1 MAFKDKKIA
10 SFRVTLIIAL
20 IAAMYG
26 VLPIGASAQGSV
38 ETDAA
43 QNKCQP
49 GSGWMWTAGPSE
61 PDLASQAQAELAQQG
76 IHGIVEARGYG
87 ETDSCGTYLPHG
99 VDFSIKLA
107 DKQFSSQA
115 GVNDAIRSTLKKH
128 GKPGLGNVKLLSSD
142 GELISN
148 NVNDTSS
155 VSEKIGMDALSAQ
168 ALPGDPITKNVYVIV
183 YDPLLSS
190 GQKLSQHMGWN
201 SHATI
206 TQQTVDFFKQATNNK
221 MNYVVTDTTVVTSG
235 WPELVDGFT
244 YTEQEYLAVMSG
256 QQPHH
261 EPTGV
266 DYNKIVN
273 SAQFDICG
281 RANRGEIDEVWIYNG
296 PWFGFYE
303 STLVGPGAYY
313 FNSPPVGG
321 THNCN
326 RLIPIMGPSP
336 ERLVDEAVH
345 NFTHRTESTMS
356 KVYGGWQQNN
366 TSHNWNKFALV
377 KAQSPNYSYSGCG
390 SSHYPPNA
398 TSDYNYANPSS
409 VLSNCEDFLNYP
421 TLSDPLQVV
430 QPVTCSIWGCNQL
443 GYFRYWFGHVP
454 SFAGCAPDNAAN
466 DWWKYLA
473 NPGYALYPANACQ
486 PDMRIISGNVGA
498 PAALLSYVDGTSKN
512 VLTDASGNY
521 FLMVSNNWSG
531 TVTPSKAGYSFSPVS
546 RTYTDVITDM
556 YNQDYTSQGG
566 GPLTFYV
573 SIATGNNSNSCTS
586 TAAPCRDI
594 QEAINK
600 ASAGDSIKVANGR
613 YLFSSNPTP
622 NVVIINKNLT
632 LSGGWTADFTSQNGA
647 STIDG
652 ANVNNGILIISGTVA
667 VENFII
673 ENSISSNSGAI
684 YIVNGSLTLK
694 KSTLRNNVATSN
706 GAGIFVDNGTV
717 NVINSTISGNQAN
730 GAGGGIYAANNSGAS
745 VTIQNSTIAY
755 NHASRGGGIS
765 RTTGSFNLTNTILAN
780 NTSSLSSP
788 DCDGT
793 IAAASFSLIENI
805 AGCSITSG
813 SNNLNVDPQ
822 LESTLTGAMPVHMP
836 LNSSP
841 IIDAGTSTGC
851 PAVDQLGTIRPQSTS
866 CDIGAVEYV
875 GVINTPTHTPTFT
888 PTYTNTPTP
897 TGTNT
902 PTPTSTFTV
911 TPSTSGNSLYL
922 SLTSS
927 QTIGGISSSDEDILR
942 FNGSAWSVFFDGSD
956 VGVGSPDLFAF
967 SLLDADTMLMS
978 FSANVTVQGISAT
991 PQDILRFDATSL
1003 GSTTAGTFSLYF
1015 DGSDVGFDSSSE
1027 VIDSISVLP
1036 DGRLL
1041 MSTTGSPSVPGLATG
1056 RDEDV
1061 LAFSPTSLGN
1071 TTSGSWALYFD
1082 GSDVGLGDS
1091 NNEDVDALD
1100 VLSNGDIY
1108 LSTLGDFAVSG
1119 LSGADEDVFICVPT
1133 SIGDVTAC
1141 SYAPGLYFDGS
1152 SHGLA
1157 ANDVDAFNYLASG
1170 PIPTATHTPR
1180 PTLTATGGVVPT
1192 STYTPTSTPSQIVVS
1207 VTPTF
1212 TPTPTLVPSHTPT
1225 HTQTTGGSLLTFT
1238 PIADAYVDSAN
1249 PAANYGMLTTL
1260 RVDGSPIVRSY
1271 LRFNVQGLSGP
1282 VTRATLR
1289 IFANSASSQGC
1300 TAGTVSDNTW
1310 SESTINYNN
1319 APPIGSA
1326 LGSSGPF
1333 GAGVWVSM
1341 DVTAYI
1347 AGNSTYNLALTTPGT
1362 TAVSLASRQSGANTP
1377 QLIVE
1382 TAP

>member
-1 MAFKDKKIA
+1 VVFKDKKNA
-10 SFRVTLIIAL
+10 GFRVAL
-20 IAAMYG
+20 IVALLAAMYG
-26 VLPIGASAQGSV
+26 VLPTGASVQASP
-38 ETDAA
+38 APNYA
-43 QNKCQP
+43 KNNCQP
-49 GSGWMWTAGPSE
+49 GTGWMWTTGPSQPE
-61 PDLASQAQAELAQQG
+61 IASQAQGELAQQG
-76 IHGIVEARGYG
+76 VDALVEARGYG
-87 ETDSCGTYLPHG
+87 ETDSCGTYLPRG
-99 VDFSIKLA
+99 VDFSIQLA
-107 DKQFSSQA
+107 DKQFSAQEN
-115 GVNDAIRSTLKKH
+115 VNEAILSTLDKH
-128 GKPGLGNVKLLSSD
+128 GKPGLGNVKLFSPD
-142 GELISN
+142 GKLISN
-148 NVNDTSS
+148 NINNTAHTAN
-155 VSEKIGMDALSAQ
+155 EIGMNALSAD
-168 ALPGDPITKNVYVIV
+168 ALAGESITKNVYVIV

-190 GQKLSQHMGWN
+190 SQKLSQHMGWN
-201 SHATI
+201 DHATI

-256 QQPHH
+256 QQSPHQ
-261 EPTGV
+261 PTGV
-266 DYNKIVN
+266 SYNKIVN
-273 SAQFDICG
+273 SPEFDICG
-281 RANRGEIDEVWIYNG
+281 KANRGEIDEVWIYNG

-336 ERLVDEAVH
+336 ERSVDEAVH

-421 TLSDPLQVV
+421 TLSDPLQVA
-430 QPVTCSIWGCNQL
+430 QPVTCSTWGCSQL

-454 SFAGCAPDNAAN
+454 SFAGCAPDNATN

-512 VLTDASGNY
+512 VLTDTSGNY

-531 TVTPSKAGYSFSPVS
+531 SVTPSKTGYSFLPAS
-546 RTYTDVITDM
+546 RTYADVITDM

-573 SIATGNNSNSCTS
+573 NIATGNNSNSCTS
-586 TAAPCRDI
+586 IGTPCRDI

-600 ASAGDSIKVANGR
+600 ASAGDTIKVANGR

-622 NVVIINKNLT
+622 NVVIIDKNLT
-632 LSGGWTADFTSQNGA
+632 LSGGWNNDFTSQTGA

-652 ANVNNGILIISGTVA
+652 ANVNNGILVISGTVS
-667 VENFII
+667 VENFIV

-684 YIVNGSLTLK
+684 YIVSGNLTLK
-694 KSTLRNNVATSN
+694 RSTLRNNVATSN
-706 GAGIFVDNGTV
+706 GAGIFVDNGAVT
-717 NVINSTISGNQAN
+717 VINSTISGNRAN

-755 NHASRGGGIS
+755 NQAARGGGIS
-765 RTTGSFNLTNTILAN
+765 RTTGSYSLTNTIVAN

-788 DCDGT
+788 DCEGT
-793 IAAASFSLIENI
+793 IAAASFSLIENM

-813 SNNLNVDPQ
+813 SNNLHVDPQ
-822 LESTLTGAMPVHMP
+822 LNSTLTGAMLVHMP
-836 LNSSP
+836 TVTSSV
-841 IIDAGTSTGC
+841 IDNGTSTGC
-851 PAVDQLGTIRPQSTS
+851 PAIDQLGTTRPYGNG

-875 GVINTPTHTPTFT
+875 GAINTPTHTPTFT
-888 PTYTNTPTP
+888 PTKTNTPTP
-897 TGTNT
+897 TKTNT
-902 PTPTSTFTV
+902 PTFTPTLLAAS
-911 TPSTSGNSLYL
+911 NALYL
-922 SLTSS
+922 SLTGS
-927 QTIGGISSSDEDILR
+927 QTVGGISSSDEDILR

-967 SLLDADTMLMS
+967 SFLDADTLLLS
-978 FSANVTVQGISAT
+978 FNANVTVQGISAT

-1015 DGSDVGFDSSSE
+1015 DGSDVGLDTSSE

-1041 MSTTGSPSVPGLATG
+1041 VSTTGSPVVPGLSTG

-1061 LAFSPTSLGN
+1061 LAFSPTLLGN

-1119 LSGADEDVFICVPT
+1119 LSGADEDVFVCVPT

-1141 SYAPGLYFDGS
+1141 SYAAGLYFDGS
-1152 SHGLA
+1152 TWGLA
-1157 ANDVDAFNYLASG
+1157 ANDVDAFNYLAAG

-1180 PTLTATGGVVPT
+1180 PTLTATGGIPPT
-1192 STYTPTSTPSQIVVS
+1192 ATYTPTTTPSQIVVS

-1212 TPTPTLVPSHTPT
+1212 TRTPTIVPSPTPT

-1238 PIADAYVDSAN
+1238 PTADAYVDSGN
-1249 PAANYGMLTTL
+1249 PATNYGSLTTL
-1260 RVDGSPIVRSY
+1260 RVDGSPVIRSY
-1271 LRFNVQGLSGP
+1271 LRFNVLGLSGP

-1300 TAGTVSDNTW
+1300 TASGVSDNTW

-1319 APPIGSA
+1319 APPPGSA

-1333 GAGVWVSM
+1333 AAGVWISM

-1347 AGNSTYNLALTTPGT
+1347 VGNGTYNLALTTPGS
-1362 TAVSLASRQSGANTP
+1362 TAVSLASRQSGANAP
-1377 QLIVE
+1377 QLIIE